1 MQTERRGTLEV
12 VDGLVERATAVGWI
26 AVGVLGAG
34 AIGASTLW
42 LAATGDRIATGGA
55 VLWGLG
61 SFGAA
66 LYRVRLDRLPLEV
79 ADHAATT
86 IGLTGRMVTVRGWL
100 GRGRR
105 IDALVASARWEGDEG
120 LVLPLI
126 VCPGPLVG
134 CFQVVMER
142 VPDDPGV
149 VCVAIEAR
157 EGAHSWRVEHR
168 YDASSWVE
176 GRFAPA
182 VVRKQGRLTWSR
194 ADWQRIR

>member
-1 MQTERRGTLEV
+1 MEV
-12 VDGLVERATAVGWI
+12 VDGLVERATAVGWV

-42 LAATGDRIATGGA
+42 LAATGDLLAVGGA

-61 SFGAA
+61 GFGAA
-66 LYRVRLDRLPLEV
+66 VRRVRLDRLPLEV

-86 IGLTGRMVTVRGWL
+86 IGLTGRSVTVRGWL

-105 IDALVASARWEGDEG
+105 IDALSASGRWEGEQG
-120 LVLPLI
+120 VVLPILL
-126 VCPGPLVG
+126 CPGPLVG
-134 CFQVVMER
+134 CFQVVMEQ

-149 VCVAIEAR
+149 VCIALEAR
-157 EGAHSWRVEHR
+157 EGARSWRVEHR
-168 YDASSWVE
+168 YDASKRVE

-182 VVRKQGRLTWSR
+182 VVRKQGRITWSR
-194 ADWQRIR
+194 TDWKRIG